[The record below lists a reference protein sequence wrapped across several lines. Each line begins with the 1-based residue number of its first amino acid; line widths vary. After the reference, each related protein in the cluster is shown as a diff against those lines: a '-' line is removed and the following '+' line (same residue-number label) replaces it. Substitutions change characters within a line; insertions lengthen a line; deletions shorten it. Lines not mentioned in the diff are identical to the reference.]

1 MRRRSQI
8 AYRHTKVICTIG
20 PASQNSGILAE
31 LIRAGMNVARLNMS
45 HGTIEEHRVRLRAVR
60 EAAIRTGVPVG
71 IMLDLKGPEIRI
83 GTFPGGSTTL
93 REGQEF
99 IFFTRPAP
107 LGPDR
112 VFVNHPGLTRD
123 VEPGIS
129 MMLDDGN
136 ILMEA
141 IEVQPD
147 RVRCLV
153 RSGGVL
159 SDHKKINLPGRSV
172 SLPALSDKD
181 REDIRFGV
189 REGADFIAASFV
201 RQASD
206 VLAVRTVIESAGGN
220 LQVIAKIESR
230 EGLENLEEILKVAD
244 GLMVARGD
252 LGVELPPEEIP
263 LHQKRMISRCNALG
277 KPVITATQMLE
288 SMVRHPRPTR
298 AEASDVANAIF
309 DGTDAVMLSAES
321 AVGSYP
327 LEAVRMMD
335 RIARQTEEALDFRQ
349 IMAERALAAPKTVTE
364 AISHATVTTAH
375 DLAASSIITLTS
387 SGYTARMVAKYRP
400 EPPVIAVTTS
410 PEAVRALTLVWGVT
424 PITQEVRSGTDEM
437 IQGAINASIAS
448 GMVKIGDLVVL
459 SAGVPAGIQG
469 TTNLIKVQTVG
480 DLLVRG
486 TGIGSRLAVGRA
498 VIARSPAE
506 LAGRFSQGDI
516 LVAPATDAEFV
527 PYIEKAAAV
536 ITEAGGLTSH
546 AAIAGLSLGI
556 PVVVGASGATAVIPP
571 GETVTVEAGRGLV
584 YRGRVR
590 AL

>member
-1 MRRRSQI
+1 
-8 AYRHTKVICTIG
+8 
-20 PASQNSGILAE
+20 
-31 LIRAGMNVARLNMS
+31 MNLARLNMS
-45 HGTIEEHRVRLRAVR
+45 HGKIDEHRHRLGAVR
-60 EAAIRTGVPVG
+60 EASSRTGVPVG
-71 IMLDLKGPEIRI
+71 VMIDLKGPEIRI
-83 GTFPGGSTTL
+83 GTFPGGSTNL

-99 IFFTRPAP
+99 TFFTRPAP

-112 VFVNHPGLTRD
+112 VFVNHPGLARD
-123 VEPGIS
+123 VEPGIL

-141 IEVQPD
+141 VEVQPD

-153 RSGGVL
+153 RVGGVL

-181 REDIRFGV
+181 REDILFGV
-189 REGADFIAASFV
+189 KEGADFIAASFV
-201 RQASD
+201 RRASD
-206 VLAVRTVIESAGGN
+206 VLAVREVIESAAGR

-252 LGVELPPEEIP
+252 LGVEVPPEEIP
-263 LHQKRMISRCNALG
+263 LHQKRMIARCNALG

-298 AEASDVANAIF
+298 AEASDVANAIL

-327 LEAVRMMD
+327 VESVRIMD
-335 RIARQTEEALDFRQ
+335 RIARQTEAALDFRL
-349 IMAERALAAPKTVTE
+349 IMAERALTAPKSVTE

-375 DLAASSIITLTS
+375 DLGASSIITLTS
-387 SGYTARMVAKYRP
+387 SGHTARMVAKYRP
-400 EPPVIAVTTS
+400 EPPIVAVTTS
-410 PEAVRALTLVWGVT
+410 HVTLRALTLVWGVT
-424 PITQEVRSGTDEM
+424 PIIQEVQPGTDQM
-437 IQGAINASIAS
+437 IQSGVEAALASEL
-448 GMVKIGDLVVL
+448 VKIGDLVVL
-459 SAGVPAGIQG
+459 TAGVPVGIQG
-469 TTNLIKVQTVG
+469 TTNLIKVQTIG
-480 DLLVRG
+480 DVLIRG
-486 TGIGSRLAVGRA
+486 TGIGSRLTVGRA
-498 VIARSPAE
+498 VIAHSPDD
-506 LAGRFSQGDI
+506 LPGRFSKGDI
-516 LVAPATDAEFV
+516 LVALATDADFI
-527 PYIEKAAAV
+527 PYLEKAAAV

-556 PVVVGASGATAVIPP
+556 PVVVGASGATVVIPQ
-571 GETVTVEAGRGLV
+571 GETITVEAARGLV
-584 YRGRVR
+584 YRGCVR